1 MISLQYPS
9 NEAWAIQ
16 KKERKDGMPK
26 KHDPKRKKMDTSKT
40 MKKRKKIYVAMSSCY
55 PNKGERDS

>member
-16 KKERKDGMPK
+16 KKEKRKKEKRKDGMPE
-26 KHDPKRKKMDTSKT
+26 KHDPKERERERNWTNQGPRKK
-40 MKKRKKIYVAMSSCY
+40 R
-55 PNKGERDS
+55 RDIQ